1 MKRLRQVFHF
11 QIKRYNHTHAFKHL
25 RVPSVTEAIRMCMGC
40 QCRVWKCACDIKTGF
55 GECDKPTGEAE
66 L

>member
-1 MKRLRQVFHF
+1 MKRLQQVFHLN
-11 QIKRYNHTHAFKHL
+11 KMLPSHTYAFKHL
-25 RVPSVTEAIRMCMGC
+25 RVPSVMEAIRMCMGC
-40 QCRVWKCACDIKTGF
+40 QCRVWKCACNIKTGF